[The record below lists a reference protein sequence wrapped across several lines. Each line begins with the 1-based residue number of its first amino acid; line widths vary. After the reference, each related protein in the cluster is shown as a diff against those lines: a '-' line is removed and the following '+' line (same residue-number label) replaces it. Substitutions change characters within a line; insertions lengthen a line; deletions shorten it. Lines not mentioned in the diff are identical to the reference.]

1 VCLRFCGTWVCE
13 GVMSFLSWLFGAK
26 LRGQIEP
33 QRDER
38 SFIAGIIAERP
49 SGPKHKAFKVPN
61 GPFRFIALDV
71 ETANSD
77 ASSICQI
84 GLACVRLDGSIH
96 VTSTLIDPEQP
107 FSDFNVQLHGI
118 GPSHVRGA
126 PTFPTIFRQIAP
138 LLAEHTVIQHSPFDR
153 NAIHGACRSH
163 RLAEPNWVWIDS
175 VQIARRAWPEF
186 KGNGGHGLGHLKKA
200 LSLKFLHHDAG
211 EDAKAAAMVVLRA
224 ERHTGQRFEDL
235 ASPARKTAAKA
246 RKA

>member
-1 VCLRFCGTWVCE
+1 
-13 GVMSFLSWLFGAK
+13 MSLLSWLFGAK
-26 LRGQIEP
+26 LRDQNEP
-33 QRDER
+33 SRKVQ
-38 SFIAGIIAERP
+38 SFVAGNIQERP
-49 SGPKHKAFKVPN
+49 SGPARKAFKLPT

-77 ASSICQI
+77 PSSICQI
-84 GLACVRLDGSIH
+84 GLAFVRPDGNIH

-118 GPSHVRGA
+118 GPSHVRNA

-138 LLAEHTVIQHSPFDR
+138 VLAEHTVIQHSPFDR
-153 NAIHGACRSH
+153 NAIHGACRTN

-200 LSLKFLHHDAG
+200 LSLSFSHHDAG

-224 ERHTGQRFEDL
+224 ERHTGQKFEDL